1 MNDDKNKYT
10 TGNEDWMNK
19 YAAQEELSD
28 VSARSERRQTSSGRS
43 GSAPRKRSAAKTKES
58 RGKRFVKAIIPW
70 KGDPPLEIVRK
81 VLLIVSIL
89 VLIGC
94 AIWGINRLSERIN
107 SNSSVKNYANMV
119 DESAK
124 LTLDEAE
131 KLYPDVEFPEGM
143 QAKYYSLYALNQD
156 FVGWLTI
163 EGKNISLPIV
173 QGDDNSFYLRR
184 DFEKVDTD
192 YGNPFLDYRN
202 TIQQPFDTNTIIYGH
217 YMRDNMIFSNLRKY
231 MSLSGFRE
239 SPVIDFDTLYQDTKW
254 KVYAVFLTNSDPA
267 SDNGYVFDYLYTN
280 FPSEASFSA
289 FISHIDQRKLYT
301 TGVDIR
307 PTDKILTL
315 STCYTNYSD
324 ERLVVIARMVRDG
337 ESAEVDTSLAYENAN
352 PRYPQAWYDKKGQ
365 ENPFKDAN
373 HWTIG

>member
-1 MNDDKNKYT
+1 M
-10 TGNEDWMNK
+10 NEDQKRYTADEEWMNK
-19 YAAQEELSD
+19 YAQREDTAEKP
-28 VSARSERRQTSSGRS
+28 ERRGPASRRPQHAGRPNRTPSGEK
-43 GSAPRKRSAAKTKES
+43 PRES

-94 AIWGINRLSERIN
+94 GIWGINRLSERIN
-107 SNSSVKNYANMV
+107 SNSSVQDYANMV

-124 LTLDEAE
+124 LTLEEAE

-143 QAKYYSLYALNQD
+143 QSKFYSLYALNQD

-173 QGDDNSFYLRR
+173 QGEDNSFYLYR

-202 TIQQPFDTNTIIYGH
+202 TVEEPFDTNTIIYGH
-217 YMRDNMIFSNLRKY
+217 YMRDNMIFSNLKKY
-231 MSLSGFRE
+231 MSVSGFRE
-239 SPVIDFDTLYQDTKW
+239 SPVIEFDTLYRTTKW

-267 SDNGYVFDYLYTN
+267 SDNGYVFDYLYTG
-280 FPSEASFSA
+280 FPSTESFNG
-289 FISHIDQRKLYT
+289 FVDQLDQRKLYT
-301 TGVDIR
+301 TGVDIA
-307 PTDKILTL
+307 PTDKLLTL

-324 ERLVVIARMVRDG
+324 ERLVVVARMVRDG
-337 ESAEVDTSLAYENAN
+337 ESEEVDTSLAYENAN

-373 HWTIG
+373 RWTIG